1 METRIVNLPR
11 RRYSAEFK
19 KEVVLACCEA
29 NVSIAR
35 VALHHGLNAN
45 LLRRWV
51 VEHGVTPGNR
61 KARQGGDEP
70 SPAVP
75 EFVPVPIPPQTALP
89 LRPIHIEV
97 HRGNATVK
105 IEWPLQATAD
115 CAAWLRDWLK

>member
-19 KEVVLACCEA
+19 KEVALSCSEP

-51 VEHGVTPGNR
+51 VEHGVTGGNR
-61 KARQGGDEP
+61 KARQGGDSQP
-70 SPAVP
+70 PALP
-75 EFVPVPIPPQTALP
+75 EFVPVPIPPQTVP
-89 LRPIHIEV
+89 ERPIQIQV
-97 HRGNATVK
+97 LRGHTTVK
-105 IEWPLQATAD
+105 IEWPAQAAGD

>member
-19 KEVVLACCEA
+19 KEVVLACCEP

-61 KARQGGDEP
+61 KARPGGDEP
-70 SPAVP
+70 LPSVP
-75 EFVPVPIPPQTALP
+75 EFVPVPILPQTVPA
-89 LRPIHIEV
+89 RPIHIQV
-97 HRGNATVK
+97 LRGQTTVK
-105 IEWPLQATAD
+105 IEWPVQAAGD
-115 CAAWLRDWLK
+115 CAVWLRDWLK

>member
-19 KEVVLACCEA
+19 KEVVLACCEP

-61 KARQGGDEP
+61 KSRQRGGQP
-70 SPAVP
+70 APAVP
-75 EFVPVPIPPQTALP
+75 EFVPIPILPQTVP
-89 LRPIHIEV
+89 VQPIQIEIR
-97 HRGNATVK
+97 RGHTTVK
-105 IEWPLQATAD
+105 IDWPVQASGD
-115 CAAWLRDWLK
+115 CAAWLRDWLQ

>member
-19 KEVVLACCEA
+19 REAVLACCEP

-61 KARQGGDEP
+61 KARQGDDEP
-70 SPAVP
+70 RPAVP
-75 EFVPVPIPPQTALP
+75 EFVPVPIPPHTAP
-89 LRPIHIEV
+89 VRPIQIEV
-97 HRGNATVK
+97 LRGNATVK
-105 IEWPLQATAD
+105 IEWPVQAAGD

>member
-19 KEVVLACCEA
+19 KEVVLACCEP

-51 VEHGVTPGNR
+51 AEHGVTPASR
-61 KARQGGDEP
+61 KAIQGGDEP
-70 SPAVP
+70 PPSIPSV
-75 EFVPVPIPPQTALP
+75 VPIPIPHQTVAA
-89 LRPIHIEV
+89 RPIQIEV
-97 HRGNATVK
+97 LSGNTTVK
-105 IEWPLQATAD
+105 IEWPVQASGE
-115 CAAWLRDWLK
+115 CAAWLRDWLR

>member
-19 KEVVLACCEA
+19 KEVVLACCEP

-61 KARQGGDEP
+61 KAGQGGEEP
-70 SPAVP
+70 SPSVP
-75 EFVPVPIPPQTALP
+75 EFVSVPIPPQTVPA
-89 LRPIHIEV
+89 RPIQIQV
-97 HRGNATVK
+97 HRGHTTVK
-105 IEWPLQATAD
+105 IEWPAQAAAD